1 MTLTPPN
8 VSAHSETYGWDI
20 GLRLNLKG
28 PHPASSSRDSLRT
41 HRTHHGREPRTRTG
55 SRRGARQVLRFYR
68 QVYNSGSEFSRR
80 HAEARGQKCSL
91 HGNRC
96 LTPSTRPG
104 AGAGRSEAAD
114 GPAPPGPWQLLGFL
128 GRVNFNVE
136 IHFDS
141 KCLPQCSV
149 AGESRKGK
157 TYLGSFRI
165 HFWLFF
171 NYFIKI
177 K

>member
-1 MTLTPPN
+1 M
-8 VSAHSETYGWDI
+8 AG
-20 GLRLNLKG
+20 
-28 PHPASSSRDSLRT
+28 SRGQ
-41 HRTHHGREPRTRTG
+41 GREPQ
-55 SRRGARQVLRFYR
+55 RRARQVLRFYR
-68 QVYNSGSEFSRR
+68 QVYNSGSEFSRG
-80 HAEARGQKCSL
+80 HAEASGQKRSL
-91 HGNRC
+91 HGNRR

-104 AGAGRSEAAD
+104 AGAGGSEAAD
-114 GPAPPGPWQLLGFL
+114 GPAPPAGPWQLPGLV

-149 AGESRKGK
+149 AGESGKGK

-165 HFWLFF
+165 HFWFFF